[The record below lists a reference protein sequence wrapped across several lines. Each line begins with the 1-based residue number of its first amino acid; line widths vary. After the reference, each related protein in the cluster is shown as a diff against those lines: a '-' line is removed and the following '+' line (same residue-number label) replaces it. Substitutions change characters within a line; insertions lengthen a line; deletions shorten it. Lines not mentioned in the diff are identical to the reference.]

1 MKYGGQARRRSLTRN
16 ARGAQIRAVRQ
27 RSNGVYTSVRN
38 VPAEAIAAPQG
49 AAQAGS
55 QAAPQVRSGRR
66 RVAVSRTVILLGL
79 VSLFTD
85 LSQEMVTAVLPL
97 YLTYQVRLSPLQFG
111 FIDGMYQG
119 ATALVRLLGG
129 MLADR
134 KERHK
139 EVAAAGYG
147 ASAICKLGLVIVSG
161 AWLGTTAVL
170 LVDRLGKGIRTAPR
184 DAMISL
190 SSDGANLGRSFG
202 VHRALDTVGAMLGP
216 LAAFVLLAQLPGA
229 YDSIFLIA
237 FSIALIGLGILLAFV
252 DNRHTATADDE
263 QPAEPKEKVTFRMA
277 LGLFRVARFRIIAL
291 VGSGLGLLTV
301 SDAFVYLVIQRQ
313 THLDVKWFPLLFL
326 GTAMAYLGFAVPIGR
341 IADRV
346 GRGRVFLAGHL
357 ALLGVYAILRFADLG
372 AGAVLCSLL
381 LFGLYYASTD
391 GVLMALASPTIPERL
406 RTSGFALITTG
417 TATTRFLSSV
427 VFGAVWVAWGPQ
439 ASMLLF
445 LVGLAVMLPAA
456 AIALRAHPEAARA

>member
-1 MKYGGQARRRSLTRN
+1 
-16 ARGAQIRAVRQ
+16 
-27 RSNGVYTSVRN
+27 VRN
-38 VPAEAIAAPQG
+38 VPAEAIAV
-49 AAQAGS
+49 
-55 QAAPQVRSGRR
+55 PQVRAGRR
-66 RVAVSRTVILLGL
+66 RSAVSRTVILLGL

-129 MLADR
+129 LLADR

-147 ASAICKLGLVIVSG
+147 ASAICKLLLVLVSG

-170 LVDRLGKGIRTAPR
+170 MIDRLGKGIRTAPR

-190 SSDGANLGRSFG
+190 SSERANLGRSFG

-229 YDSIFLIA
+229 YNSIFLIS
-237 FSIALIGLGILLAFV
+237 FSIALIGLGILIAFV
-252 DNRHTATADDE
+252 DNQRSA
-263 QPAEPKEKVTFRMA
+263 PAEDEVQAPPRPHVTLRMA
-277 LGLFRVARFRIIAL
+277 LGLFKVTRFRVIAL
-291 VGSGLGLLTV
+291 VGSGLGLLTI
-301 SDAFVYLVIQRQ
+301 SDAFIYLVIQRQ

-341 IADRV
+341 IADRI

-357 ALLGVYAILRFADLG
+357 ALFGVYLVLHFSDLG
-372 AGAVLCSLL
+372 TGAVLCTLL

-417 TATTRFLSSV
+417 TATTRFCSSV
-427 VFGAVWVAWGPQ
+427 IFGAVWVAWGPQ
-439 ASMLLF
+439 AAVLLF

-456 AIALRAHPEAARA
+456 AIALRTHPEAAPA

>member
-1 MKYGGQARRRSLTRN
+1 M
-16 ARGAQIRAVRQ
+16 QIDGPWPRYT
-27 RSNGVYTSVRN
+27 SVYASVRN
-38 VPAEAIAAPQG
+38 VPAEVLAAP
-49 AAQAGS
+49 AA
-55 QAAPQVRSGRR
+55 RSGRR
-66 RVAVSRTVILLGL
+66 RIAVSRTVILLGL

-129 MLADR
+129 LVADR

-139 EVAAAGYG
+139 EVAATGYG
-147 ASAICKLGLVIVSG
+147 ASALCKLALVAVGG

-184 DAMISL
+184 DALISL
-190 SSDGANLGRSFG
+190 DSERAGLGRSFG

-216 LAAFVLLAQLPGA
+216 LAAFVLLAQLPGQ
-229 YDSIFLIA
+229 YNTVFLVS
-237 FSIALIGLGILLAFV
+237 FSIALIGLGILVLFV
-252 DNRHTATADDE
+252 ENRRNRETDAAADE
-263 QPAEPKEKVTFRMA
+263 PAAPKEHVTFRAA
-277 LGLFRVARFRIIAL
+277 LGLFRITRFRVIAL
-291 VGSGLGLLTV
+291 VGSGLGLLTI
-301 SDAFVYLVIQRQ
+301 SDAFLYLVIQRQ

-357 ALLGVYAILRFADLG
+357 ALLGVYLVLRFVDLG
-372 AGAVLCSLL
+372 TGAVLCTLL

-417 TATTRFLSSV
+417 TATTRFMSSV
-427 VFGAVWVAWGPQ
+427 VFGAIWVAWGSQ
-439 ASMLLF
+439 VAMLIF
-445 LVGLAVMLPAA
+445 LVGLAVMVPAA
-456 AIALRAHPEAARA
+456 ALTLRRHPEAAPA

>member
-1 MKYGGQARRRSLTRN
+1 MQIGGPRPRYTS
-16 ARGAQIRAVRQ
+16 
-27 RSNGVYTSVRN
+27 VYASVRN
-38 VPAEAIAAPQG
+38 VPAEVIAAP
-49 AAQAGS
+49 AA
-55 QAAPQVRSGRR
+55 RSGRR
-66 RVAVSRTVILLGL
+66 RIAVSRTVILLGL

-129 MLADR
+129 LVADR

-139 EVAAAGYG
+139 EVAATGYG
-147 ASAICKLGLVIVSG
+147 ASALCKLALVGVGG

-184 DAMISL
+184 DALISL
-190 SSDGANLGRSFG
+190 DSERAGLGRSFG

-216 LAAFVLLAQLPGA
+216 LAAFVLLAQLPGQ
-229 YDSIFLIA
+229 YNTVFLVS
-237 FSIALIGLGILLAFV
+237 FSIALIGLGILVLFV
-252 DNRHTATADDE
+252 ENRRNRDTEVVADEPTA
-263 QPAEPKEKVTFRMA
+263 PKEHVTFRAA
-277 LGLFRVARFRIIAL
+277 LGLFRITRFRVIAL
-291 VGSGLGLLTV
+291 VGSALGLLTI
-301 SDAFVYLVIQRQ
+301 SDAFLYLVIQRQ

-326 GTAMAYLGFAVPIGR
+326 GTALAYLGFAVPIGR

-357 ALLGVYAILRFADLG
+357 ALLGVYLVLRFADLG
-372 AGAVLCSLL
+372 TGAVLGTLL

-417 TATTRFLSSV
+417 TATTRFMSSV
-427 VFGAVWVAWGPQ
+427 AFGAIWVAWGSQ
-439 ASMLLF
+439 VAMLIF
-445 LVGLAVMLPAA
+445 LVGLAVMVPAA
-456 AIALRAHPEAARA
+456 ALALRRHPEAAPA

>member
-1 MKYGGQARRRSLTRN
+1 M
-16 ARGAQIRAVRQ
+16 QIDGPWPRYT
-27 RSNGVYTSVRN
+27 SVYASVRN
-38 VPAEAIAAPQG
+38 VPAEVIAAP
-49 AAQAGS
+49 AA
-55 QAAPQVRSGRR
+55 RSGRR
-66 RVAVSRTVILLGL
+66 RIAVSRTVILLGL

-129 MLADR
+129 LVADR

-139 EVAAAGYG
+139 EVAATGYG
-147 ASAICKLGLVIVSG
+147 ASALCKLALVGVGG
-161 AWLGTTAVL
+161 AWLGTTVVL

-184 DAMISL
+184 DALISL
-190 SSDGANLGRSFG
+190 DSERAGLGRSFG

-216 LAAFVLLAQLPGA
+216 LAAFVLLAQLPGQ
-229 YDSIFLIA
+229 YNTVFLVS
-237 FSIALIGLGILLAFV
+237 FSIALIGLGILVLFV
-252 DNRHTATADDE
+252 ENRRNRETDAVADE
-263 QPAEPKEKVTFRMA
+263 PAAPKEHVTFRAA
-277 LGLFRVARFRIIAL
+277 LGLFRITRFRAIAL
-291 VGSGLGLLTV
+291 VGSGLGLLTI
-301 SDAFVYLVIQRQ
+301 SDAFLYLVIQRQ

-357 ALLGVYAILRFADLG
+357 ALLGVYLVLRFVDLG
-372 AGAVLCSLL
+372 TGAVLCTLL

-417 TATTRFLSSV
+417 TATTRFMSSV
-427 VFGAVWVAWGPQ
+427 VFGAIWVAWGSQ
-439 ASMLLF
+439 VAMLIF
-445 LVGLAVMLPAA
+445 LVGLAVMVPAA
-456 AIALRAHPEAARA
+456 ALTLRRHPEAAPA

>member
-1 MKYGGQARRRSLTRN
+1 
-16 ARGAQIRAVRQ
+16 
-27 RSNGVYTSVRN
+27 VYTSVRN
-38 VPAEAIAAPQG
+38 VPAEVVAAP
-49 AAQAGS
+49 A
-55 QAAPQVRSGRR
+55 VRAGRR
-66 RVAVSRTVILLGL
+66 RIAVSRTVILLGL

-129 MLADR
+129 LWADR

-139 EVAAAGYG
+139 EVAATGYG
-147 ASAICKLGLVIVSG
+147 ASALCKLGLVAVGG
-161 AWLGTTAVL
+161 AWMGTTLVL

-184 DAMISL
+184 DALISL
-190 SSDGANLGRSFG
+190 DSERAGLGRSFG

-216 LAAFVLLAQLPGA
+216 LAAFVLLAQLPGQ
-229 YDSIFLIA
+229 YNTVFLIS
-237 FSIALIGLGILLAFV
+237 FSIALIGLGILILFV
-252 DNRHTATADDE
+252 ENRRGRDTTVHERTG
-263 QPAEPKEKVTFRMA
+263 PKEHVTFRDA
-277 LGLFRVARFRIIAL
+277 LGLFRVARFRVITL
-291 VGSGLGLLTV
+291 VGSGLGLLTI

-326 GTAMAYLGFAVPIGR
+326 GTALAYLSFAVPIGR

-346 GRGRVFLAGHL
+346 GRGRVFVAGHV
-357 ALLGVYAILRFADLG
+357 ALVGVYLLLRFSDLG
-372 AGAVLCSLL
+372 PAAVLGTLM

-417 TATTRFLSSV
+417 TATTRFFSSV
-427 VFGAVWVAWGPQ
+427 AFGAIWVAWGPQ
-439 ASMLLF
+439 VSIMLF
-445 LVGLAVMLPAA
+445 LVGLAVMVPAA
-456 AIALRAHPEAARA
+456 ALALHRHPEAAQA

>member
-1 MKYGGQARRRSLTRN
+1 M
-16 ARGAQIRAVRQ
+16 QIDGPWPRYT
-27 RSNGVYTSVRN
+27 SVYASVRN
-38 VPAEAIAAPQG
+38 VPAEVLAAP
-49 AAQAGS
+49 AA
-55 QAAPQVRSGRR
+55 RSGRR
-66 RVAVSRTVILLGL
+66 RIAVSRTVILLGL

-129 MLADR
+129 LVADR

-139 EVAAAGYG
+139 EVAATGYG
-147 ASAICKLGLVIVSG
+147 ASALCKLALIGVGG

-184 DAMISL
+184 DALISL
-190 SSDGANLGRSFG
+190 DSERAGLGRSFG

-216 LAAFVLLAQLPGA
+216 LAAFVLLAQLPGQ
-229 YDSIFLIA
+229 YNTVFLVS
-237 FSIALIGLGILLAFV
+237 FSIALIGLGILVLFV
-252 DNRHTATADDE
+252 ENRRNRETDAVADE
-263 QPAEPKEKVTFRMA
+263 PAAPKEHVTFRAA
-277 LGLFRVARFRIIAL
+277 LGLFRITRFRAIAL
-291 VGSGLGLLTV
+291 VGSGLGLLTI
-301 SDAFVYLVIQRQ
+301 SDAFLYLVIQRQ

-357 ALLGVYAILRFADLG
+357 ALLGVYLVLRFVDLG
-372 AGAVLCSLL
+372 TGAVLCTLL

-417 TATTRFLSSV
+417 TATTRFMSSV
-427 VFGAVWVAWGPQ
+427 VFGAIWVAWGSQ
-439 ASMLLF
+439 VAMLIF
-445 LVGLAVMLPAA
+445 LVGLAVMVPAA
-456 AIALRAHPEAARA
+456 ALTLRRHPEAAPA

>member
-1 MKYGGQARRRSLTRN
+1 
-16 ARGAQIRAVRQ
+16 
-27 RSNGVYTSVRN
+27 VYTSVRN
-38 VPAEAIAAPQG
+38 VPAEVVAASG
-49 AAQAGS
+49 AEVLAGPV
-55 QAAPQVRSGRR
+55 ARSGRR

-129 MLADR
+129 LVADR

-139 EVAAAGYG
+139 EVAATGYG
-147 ASAICKLGLVIVSG
+147 ASALCKLGLVAVGG

-184 DAMISL
+184 DALISL
-190 SSDGANLGRSFG
+190 DSERAGLGRSFG

-216 LAAFVLLAQLPGA
+216 LAAFVLLAQLPGQ
-229 YDSIFLIA
+229 YNTVFLVS
-237 FSIALIGLGILLAFV
+237 FSIALIGLGILILFVENRRDREPVGDELA
-252 DNRHTATADDE
+252 A
-263 QPAEPKEKVTFRMA
+263 PAAPKEHVTFRAAM
-277 LGLFRVARFRIIAL
+277 GLFRITRFRVIAL
-291 VGSGLGLLTV
+291 VGSGLGLLTI
-301 SDAFVYLVIQRQ
+301 SDAFLYLVIQRQ

-357 ALLGVYAILRFADLG
+357 ALLGVYLVLRFADLG
-372 AGAVLCSLL
+372 AGAVLCTLL

-417 TATTRFLSSV
+417 TATTRFVSSV
-427 VFGAVWVAWGPQ
+427 AFGAIWVAWGPQ
-439 ASMLLF
+439 AAMLVF
-445 LVGLAVMLPAA
+445 LVGLAVMVPTAA
-456 AIALRAHPEAARA
+456 LALRRHPEAAPA

>member
-1 MKYGGQARRRSLTRN
+1 MQIGGPRPRYTS
-16 ARGAQIRAVRQ
+16 
-27 RSNGVYTSVRN
+27 VYASVRN
-38 VPAEAIAAPQG
+38 VPAEVIAAP
-49 AAQAGS
+49 AA
-55 QAAPQVRSGRR
+55 RSGRR
-66 RVAVSRTVILLGL
+66 RIAVSRTVILLGL

-129 MLADR
+129 LVADR

-139 EVAAAGYG
+139 EVAATGYG
-147 ASAICKLGLVIVSG
+147 ASALCKLALVGVGG

-184 DAMISL
+184 DALISL
-190 SSDGANLGRSFG
+190 DSERAGLGRSFG

-216 LAAFVLLAQLPGA
+216 LAAFVLLAQLPGQ
-229 YDSIFLIA
+229 YNTVFLVS
-237 FSIALIGLGILLAFV
+237 FSIALIGLGILVLFV
-252 DNRHTATADDE
+252 ENRRNRDTEVVADEPTA
-263 QPAEPKEKVTFRMA
+263 PKEHVTFRAA
-277 LGLFRVARFRIIAL
+277 LGLFRITRFRVIAL
-291 VGSGLGLLTV
+291 VGSALGLLTI
-301 SDAFVYLVIQRQ
+301 SDAFLYLVIQRQ

-326 GTAMAYLGFAVPIGR
+326 GTALAYLGFAVPIGR

-357 ALLGVYAILRFADLG
+357 ALLGVYLVLRFADLG
-372 AGAVLCSLL
+372 TGAVLCTLL

-417 TATTRFLSSV
+417 TATTRFMSSV
-427 VFGAVWVAWGPQ
+427 AFGAIWVAWGSQ
-439 ASMLLF
+439 AAMLIF
-445 LVGLAVMLPAA
+445 LVGLAVMVPAA
-456 AIALRAHPEAARA
+456 ALALRRHPEAAPA

>member
-1 MKYGGQARRRSLTRN
+1 MQIGGRRPRYTS
-16 ARGAQIRAVRQ
+16 
-27 RSNGVYTSVRN
+27 VYASVRN
-38 VPAEAIAAPQG
+38 VPAEVIAAP
-49 AAQAGS
+49 AA
-55 QAAPQVRSGRR
+55 RSSRR
-66 RVAVSRTVILLGL
+66 RIAVSRTVILLGL

-129 MLADR
+129 LLADR

-139 EVAAAGYG
+139 EVAVAGYG
-147 ASAICKLGLVIVSG
+147 ASALCKLGLVAVGG

-184 DAMISL
+184 DALISL
-190 SSDGANLGRSFG
+190 DSERAGLGRSFG

-216 LAAFVLLAQLPGA
+216 LAAFVLLAQLPGQ
-229 YDSIFLIA
+229 YNTVFLVS
-237 FSIALIGLGILLAFV
+237 FSIALIGLGILVLFV
-252 DNRHTATADDE
+252 ENRRNREPVADE
-263 QPAEPKEKVTFRMA
+263 PAVPKEHVTFRSAM
-277 LGLFRVARFRIIAL
+277 GLFRITRFRVIAL

-326 GTAMAYLGFAVPIGR
+326 GTALAYLSFAVPIGR

-346 GRGRVFLAGHL
+346 GRGRVFVAGHV
-357 ALLGVYAILRFADLG
+357 ALLGVYLVLRFADLG
-372 AGAVLCSLL
+372 AGAVLCTLL

-417 TATTRFLSSV
+417 TATTRFMSSV
-427 VFGAVWVAWGPQ
+427 AFGAIWVAWGSQ
-439 ASMLLF
+439 VAMLIF
-445 LVGLAVMLPAA
+445 LVGLALMVPAA
-456 AIALRAHPEAARA
+456 ALALHRHPEAEPA

>member
-1 MKYGGQARRRSLTRN
+1 MQNGGPWPRYTS
-16 ARGAQIRAVRQ
+16 
-27 RSNGVYTSVRN
+27 VYTSVRN
-38 VPAEAIAAPQG
+38 VPAEVVAAPGADVIAAAG
-49 AAQAGS
+49 AEVT
-55 QAAPQVRSGRR
+55 AAAVARSGRR

-129 MLADR
+129 LLADR

-139 EVAAAGYG
+139 EVAATGYG
-147 ASAICKLGLVIVSG
+147 ASALCKLGLVVVGG

-184 DAMISL
+184 DALISL
-190 SSDGANLGRSFG
+190 DSERAGLGRSFG

-216 LAAFVLLAQLPGA
+216 LAAFVLLAQLPGQ
-229 YDSIFLIA
+229 YNTVFLVS
-237 FSIALIGLGILLAFV
+237 FSIALIGLGILLLFV
-252 DNRHTATADDE
+252 ENRRNREPVVADEPTA
-263 QPAEPKEKVTFRMA
+263 PKEHVTLRAA
-277 LGLFRVARFRIIAL
+277 LGLFRVTRFRVIAL
-291 VGSGLGLLTV
+291 VGSGLGLLTI

-341 IADRV
+341 IADRI

-357 ALLGVYAILRFADLG
+357 ALLGVYLVLRFADLG
-372 AGAVLCSLL
+372 TGAVLCTLL

-406 RTSGFALITTG
+406 RTSGFGLITTG
-417 TATTRFLSSV
+417 TASTRFISSV
-427 VFGAVWVAWGPQ
+427 AFGAIWVAWGPQ
-439 ASMLLF
+439 AAMLVF
-445 LVGLAVMLPAA
+445 LIGLAIMVPAA
-456 AIALRAHPEAARA
+456 AIALRTHPEAAPA

>member
-1 MKYGGQARRRSLTRN
+1 M
-16 ARGAQIRAVRQ
+16 QIDGPWPRYT
-27 RSNGVYTSVRN
+27 SVYASVRN
-38 VPAEAIAAPQG
+38 VPAEVLAAP
-49 AAQAGS
+49 AA
-55 QAAPQVRSGRR
+55 RSGRR
-66 RVAVSRTVILLGL
+66 RIAVSRTVILLGL

-129 MLADR
+129 LVADR

-139 EVAAAGYG
+139 EVAATGYG
-147 ASAICKLGLVIVSG
+147 ASALCKLALVAVGG

-184 DAMISL
+184 DALISL
-190 SSDGANLGRSFG
+190 DSERAGLGRSFG

-216 LAAFVLLAQLPGA
+216 LAAFVLLAQLPGQ
-229 YDSIFLIA
+229 YNTVFLVS
-237 FSIALIGLGILLAFV
+237 FSIALIGLGILVLFV
-252 DNRHTATADDE
+252 ENRRNREPDAAADE
-263 QPAEPKEKVTFRMA
+263 PAAPKEHVTFRAA
-277 LGLFRVARFRIIAL
+277 LSLFRITRFRAIAL
-291 VGSGLGLLTV
+291 VGSGLGLLTI
-301 SDAFVYLVIQRQ
+301 SDAFLYLVIQRQ

-357 ALLGVYAILRFADLG
+357 ALLGVYLVLRFVDLG
-372 AGAVLCSLL
+372 TGAVLCTLL

-417 TATTRFLSSV
+417 TATTRFMSSV
-427 VFGAVWVAWGPQ
+427 VFGAIWVAWGSQ
-439 ASMLLF
+439 VAMLIF
-445 LVGLAVMLPAA
+445 LVGLAVMVPAA
-456 AIALRAHPEAARA
+456 ALTLRRHPEAAPA

>member
-1 MKYGGQARRRSLTRN
+1 MR
-16 ARGAQIRAVRQ
+16 RGAQIGGVRR

-38 VPAEAIAAPQG
+38 VPAEAI
-49 AAQAGS
+49 S
-55 QAAPQVRSGRR
+55 APQVRSGRR
-66 RVAVSRTVILLGL
+66 RVSVSRTVILLGL

-129 MLADR
+129 LVADR

-139 EVAAAGYG
+139 EVAATGYG
-147 ASAICKLGLVIVSG
+147 ASALCKLALVGVGG

-170 LVDRLGKGIRTAPR
+170 MVDRLGKGIRTAPR

-190 SSDGANLGRSFG
+190 SSDRNNLGRSFG
-202 VHRALDTVGAMLGP
+202 IHRALDTVGAMLGP
-216 LAAFVLLAQLPGA
+216 LVAFVLLAQLPGQ
-229 YDSIFLIA
+229 YNTVFLVS
-237 FSIALIGLGILLAFV
+237 FSIALIGVGILVLFV
-252 DNRHTATADDE
+252 ENRRTRASVAE
-263 QPAEPKEKVTFRMA
+263 EEPGEPKPHVTLKMA
-277 LGLFRVARFRIIAL
+277 LGLFRVTRFRVIAL

-326 GTAMAYLGFAVPIGR
+326 GTAMAYLGFAIPIGR
-341 IADRV
+341 IADRI
-346 GRGRVFLAGHL
+346 GRGRVFVAGHV
-357 ALLGVYAILRFADLG
+357 ALLGVYAVLRFADLG
-372 AGAVLCSLL
+372 TGAVLCTLV

-439 ASMLLF
+439 AAVLLF
-445 LVGLAVMLPAA
+445 LVGLAVMVPAA
-456 AIALRAHPEAARA
+456 AIALRTHPERAPA

>member
-1 MKYGGQARRRSLTRN
+1 M
-16 ARGAQIRAVRQ
+16 
-27 RSNGVYTSVRN
+27 RN
-38 VPAEAIAAPQG
+38 VPAEVVATSAGEVVVAAP
-49 AAQAGS
+49 AL
-55 QAAPQVRSGRR
+55 RSGRR
-66 RVAVSRTVILLGL
+66 RIAVSRTVILLGL

-129 MLADR
+129 LLADR

-147 ASAICKLGLVIVSG
+147 ASALCKLGLVAVGG

-184 DAMISL
+184 DALISL
-190 SSDGANLGRSFG
+190 DSERAGLGRSFG

-216 LAAFVLLAQLPGA
+216 LAAFVLLAQLPGQ
-229 YDSIFLIA
+229 YNTVFLIS
-237 FSIALIGLGILLAFV
+237 FSIALIGLGILVLFV
-252 DNRHTATADDE
+252 ENRRNRE
-263 QPAEPKEKVTFRMA
+263 PAAEEPAAPKEHVTLRAA
-277 LGLFRVARFRIIAL
+277 LGLFRIARFRVIAL
-291 VGSGLGLLTV
+291 VGSGLGLLTI

-326 GTAMAYLGFAVPIGR
+326 GTALAYLAFAVPIGR

-357 ALLGVYAILRFADLG
+357 ALLGVYLVLRFADLG
-372 AGAVLCSLL
+372 TGAVLCTLV

-417 TATTRFLSSV
+417 TASTRFLSSV
-427 VFGAVWVAWGPQ
+427 AFGAIWVAWGPQ
-439 ASMLLF
+439 VAMLIF
-445 LVGLAVMLPAA
+445 LIGLAVMVPAA
-456 AIALRAHPEAARA
+456 AIALRTHPEAASA

>member
-1 MKYGGQARRRSLTRN
+1 
-16 ARGAQIRAVRQ
+16 
-27 RSNGVYTSVRN
+27 VYTSVRN
-38 VPAEAIAAPQG
+38 VPAEVIAAP
-49 AAQAGS
+49 A
-55 QAAPQVRSGRR
+55 VRSGRR
-66 RVAVSRTVILLGL
+66 KIVVSRTVILLGL

-111 FIDGMYQG
+111 FVDGMYQG
-119 ATALVRLLGG
+119 ATALVRLFGG
-129 MLADR
+129 LLADR
-134 KERHK
+134 KDRHK
-139 EVAAAGYG
+139 EVAATGYG
-147 ASAICKLGLVIVSG
+147 ASAVCKLALVAVSG

-170 LVDRLGKGIRTAPR
+170 MVDRLGKGIRTAPR

-190 SSDGANLGRSFG
+190 SSDSSNLGRSFG

-229 YDSIFLIA
+229 YNSIFLIS
-237 FSIALIGLGILLAFV
+237 FSIALIGVGILVLFV
-252 DNRHTATADDE
+252 ENRRTAPAPDE
-263 QPAEPKEKVTFRMA
+263 DAEPRPHVTLRMA
-277 LGLFRVARFRIIAL
+277 LGLFKVARFRVIAL

-346 GRGRVFLAGHL
+346 GRGRVFVAGHL
-357 ALLGVYAILRFADLG
+357 ALLGVYVVLRFADLG
-372 AGAVLCSLL
+372 TAAVLCTLV

-391 GVLMALASPTIPERL
+391 GVLMALASPSIPQRL

-417 TATTRFLSSV
+417 TATTRFISSV
-427 VFGAVWVAWGPQ
+427 VFGAVWLAWGPQ
-439 ASMLLF
+439 ASVLLF
-445 LVGLAVMLPAA
+445 LVGLAVMVPAA
-456 AIALRAHPEAARA
+456 AIALRRHPEAAPA

>member
-1 MKYGGQARRRSLTRN
+1 M
-16 ARGAQIRAVRQ
+16 QIDGPWPRYT
-27 RSNGVYTSVRN
+27 SVYASVRN
-38 VPAEAIAAPQG
+38 VPAEVLAAP
-49 AAQAGS
+49 AA
-55 QAAPQVRSGRR
+55 RSGRR
-66 RVAVSRTVILLGL
+66 RIAVSRTVILLGL

-129 MLADR
+129 LVADR

-139 EVAAAGYG
+139 EVAATGYG
-147 ASAICKLGLVIVSG
+147 ASALCKLALVAVGG

-184 DAMISL
+184 DALISL
-190 SSDGANLGRSFG
+190 DSERAGLGRSFG

-216 LAAFVLLAQLPGA
+216 LAAFVLLAQLPGQ
-229 YDSIFLIA
+229 YNTVFLVS
-237 FSIALIGLGILLAFV
+237 FSIALIGLGILVLFV
-252 DNRHTATADDE
+252 ENRRNRETDAVADE
-263 QPAEPKEKVTFRMA
+263 PAAPKEHVTFRAA
-277 LGLFRVARFRIIAL
+277 LGLFRITRFRAIAL
-291 VGSGLGLLTV
+291 VGSGLGLLTI
-301 SDAFVYLVIQRQ
+301 SDAFLYLVIQRQ

-357 ALLGVYAILRFADLG
+357 ALLGVYLVLRFVDLG
-372 AGAVLCSLL
+372 TGAVLCTLL

-417 TATTRFLSSV
+417 TATTRFMSSV
-427 VFGAVWVAWGPQ
+427 VFGAIWVAWGSQ
-439 ASMLLF
+439 VAMLIF
-445 LVGLAVMLPAA
+445 LVGLAVMVPAA
-456 AIALRAHPEAARA
+456 ALTLRRHPEAAPA

>member
-1 MKYGGQARRRSLTRN
+1 M
-16 ARGAQIRAVRQ
+16 QIDGPRPRYT
-27 RSNGVYTSVRN
+27 SVYASVRN
-38 VPAEAIAAPQG
+38 VPAEVLAAP
-49 AAQAGS
+49 AA
-55 QAAPQVRSGRR
+55 RSGRR
-66 RVAVSRTVILLGL
+66 RIAVSRTVILLGL

-129 MLADR
+129 LVADR

-139 EVAAAGYG
+139 EVAATGYG
-147 ASAICKLGLVIVSG
+147 ASALCKLALVAVGG

-184 DAMISL
+184 DALISL
-190 SSDGANLGRSFG
+190 DSERAGLGRSFG

-216 LAAFVLLAQLPGA
+216 LAAFVLLAQLPGQ
-229 YDSIFLIA
+229 YNTVFLVS
-237 FSIALIGLGILLAFV
+237 FSIALIGLGILVLFV
-252 DNRHTATADDE
+252 ENRRNRETDAVADE
-263 QPAEPKEKVTFRMA
+263 PAAPKEHVTFRAA
-277 LGLFRVARFRIIAL
+277 LGLFRITRFRAIAL
-291 VGSGLGLLTV
+291 VGSGLGLLTI
-301 SDAFVYLVIQRQ
+301 SDAFLYLVIQRQ

-357 ALLGVYAILRFADLG
+357 ALLGVYLVLRFVDLG
-372 AGAVLCSLL
+372 TGAVLCTLL

-417 TATTRFLSSV
+417 TATTRFMSSV
-427 VFGAVWVAWGPQ
+427 VFGAIWVAWGSQ
-439 ASMLLF
+439 VAMLIF
-445 LVGLAVMLPAA
+445 LVGLAVMVPAA
-456 AIALRAHPEAARA
+456 ALTLRRHPEAAPA

>member
-1 MKYGGQARRRSLTRN
+1 M
-16 ARGAQIRAVRQ
+16 QIDGPWPRYT
-27 RSNGVYTSVRN
+27 SVYASVRN
-38 VPAEAIAAPQG
+38 VPAEVLAAP
-49 AAQAGS
+49 AA
-55 QAAPQVRSGRR
+55 RSGRR
-66 RVAVSRTVILLGL
+66 RIAVSRTVILLGL

-129 MLADR
+129 LVADR

-139 EVAAAGYG
+139 EVAATGYG
-147 ASAICKLGLVIVSG
+147 ASALCKLALVAVGG

-184 DAMISL
+184 DALISL
-190 SSDGANLGRSFG
+190 DSERAGLGRSFG

-216 LAAFVLLAQLPGA
+216 LAAFVLLAQLPGQ
-229 YDSIFLIA
+229 YNTVFLVS
-237 FSIALIGLGILLAFV
+237 FSIALIGLGILVLFV
-252 DNRHTATADDE
+252 ENRRNRETDAVADE
-263 QPAEPKEKVTFRMA
+263 PAAPKEHVTFRAA
-277 LGLFRVARFRIIAL
+277 LGLFRITRFRAIAL
-291 VGSGLGLLTV
+291 VGSGLGLLTI
-301 SDAFVYLVIQRQ
+301 SDAFLYLVIQRQ

-357 ALLGVYAILRFADLG
+357 ALLGVYLVLRFVDLG
-372 AGAVLCSLL
+372 TGAVLCTLL

-391 GVLMALASPTIPERL
+391 GVLMALASPTTPERL

-417 TATTRFLSSV
+417 TATTRFMSSV
-427 VFGAVWVAWGPQ
+427 VFGAIWVAWGSQ
-439 ASMLLF
+439 VAMLIF
-445 LVGLAVMLPAA
+445 LVGLAVMVPAA
-456 AIALRAHPEAARA
+456 ALTLRRHPEAAPA

>member
-1 MKYGGQARRRSLTRN
+1 MQIGGQWPRYTS
-16 ARGAQIRAVRQ
+16 
-27 RSNGVYTSVRN
+27 VYASVRN
-38 VPAEAIAAPQG
+38 VPAEVIAAP
-49 AAQAGS
+49 AA
-55 QAAPQVRSGRR
+55 RSGRR
-66 RVAVSRTVILLGL
+66 RIAVSRTVILLGL

-129 MLADR
+129 LVADR

-139 EVAAAGYG
+139 EVAATGYG
-147 ASAICKLGLVIVSG
+147 ASALCKLALVAVGG

-184 DAMISL
+184 DALISL
-190 SSDGANLGRSFG
+190 DSERAGLGRSFG

-216 LAAFVLLAQLPGA
+216 LAAFVLLAQLPGQ
-229 YDSIFLIA
+229 YNTVFLVS
-237 FSIALIGLGILLAFV
+237 FSIALIGLGILVLFV
-252 DNRHTATADDE
+252 ENRRNRETDAVADE
-263 QPAEPKEKVTFRMA
+263 PAAPKEHVTFRAA
-277 LGLFRVARFRIIAL
+277 LSLFRITRFRAIAL
-291 VGSGLGLLTV
+291 VGSGLGLLTI
-301 SDAFVYLVIQRQ
+301 SDAFLYLVIQRQ

-357 ALLGVYAILRFADLG
+357 ALLGVYLVLRFVDLG
-372 AGAVLCSLL
+372 TGAVLCTLL

-417 TATTRFLSSV
+417 TATTRFMSSV
-427 VFGAVWVAWGPQ
+427 VFGAIWVAWGSQ
-439 ASMLLF
+439 VAMLIF
-445 LVGLAVMLPAA
+445 LVGLAVMVPAA
-456 AIALRAHPEAARA
+456 ALTLRRHPEAAPA

>member
-1 MKYGGQARRRSLTRN
+1 MAH
-16 ARGAQIRAVRQ
+16 GAQIGDVRE
-27 RSNGVYTSVRN
+27 RSTGVYTSVRN
-38 VPAEAIAAPQG
+38 VPAEAIVT
-49 AAQAGS
+49 
-55 QAAPQVRSGRR
+55 PQVRSGRR
-66 RVAVSRTVILLGL
+66 RSAVSRTVIMLGL

-111 FIDGMYQG
+111 FVDGMYQG

-129 MLADR
+129 LLADR

-139 EVAAAGYG
+139 EVAAVGYG

-170 LVDRLGKGIRTAPR
+170 MIDRLGKGIRTAPR

-190 SSDGANLGRSFG
+190 SSDRAGLGRSFG

-229 YDSIFLIA
+229 YNSIFLIS
-237 FSIALIGLGILLAFV
+237 FSIALVGLGILLAFV
-252 DNRHTATADDE
+252 DNGRKA
-263 QPAEPKEKVTFRMA
+263 PAEDEADEAEAKPHVTLRMA
-277 LGLFRVARFRIIAL
+277 LGLFRITRFRVIAL

-326 GTAMAYLGFAVPIGR
+326 GTAMAYLGFAVPVGR
-341 IADRV
+341 IADRI

-357 ALLGVYAILRFADLG
+357 ALLGVYVILRFADLG
-372 AGAVLCSLL
+372 TGAVLCTLL

-417 TATTRFLSSV
+417 TATTRFLSSII
-427 VFGAVWVAWGPQ
+427 FGAVWVAWGPQ
-439 ASMLLF
+439 ASVLLF
-445 LVGLAVMLPAA
+445 LAGLAVMLPAA
-456 AIALRAHPEAARA
+456 AIALRTHPEAASA

>member
-1 MKYGGQARRRSLTRN
+1 MQIGGPRPRYTS
-16 ARGAQIRAVRQ
+16 
-27 RSNGVYTSVRN
+27 VYASVRN
-38 VPAEAIAAPQG
+38 VPAEVIAAL
-49 AAQAGS
+49 AA
-55 QAAPQVRSGRR
+55 RSGRR
-66 RVAVSRTVILLGL
+66 RIAVSRTVILLGL

-129 MLADR
+129 LVADR

-139 EVAAAGYG
+139 EVAATGYG
-147 ASAICKLGLVIVSG
+147 ASALCKLALVGVGG

-184 DAMISL
+184 DALISL
-190 SSDGANLGRSFG
+190 DSERAGLGRSFG

-216 LAAFVLLAQLPGA
+216 LAAFVLLAQLPGQ
-229 YDSIFLIA
+229 YNTVFLVS
-237 FSIALIGLGILLAFV
+237 FSIALIGLGILVLFV
-252 DNRHTATADDE
+252 ENRRNRDTEVVADEPTA
-263 QPAEPKEKVTFRMA
+263 PKEHVTFRAA
-277 LGLFRVARFRIIAL
+277 LGLFRITRFRVIAL
-291 VGSGLGLLTV
+291 VGSGLGLLTI
-301 SDAFVYLVIQRQ
+301 SDAFLYLVIQRQ

-326 GTAMAYLGFAVPIGR
+326 GTALAYLGFAVPIGR

-357 ALLGVYAILRFADLG
+357 ALLGVYLVLRFADLG
-372 AGAVLCSLL
+372 TGAVLCTLL

-417 TATTRFLSSV
+417 TATTRFMSSV
-427 VFGAVWVAWGPQ
+427 AFGAIWVAWGSQ
-439 ASMLLF
+439 AAMLIF
-445 LVGLAVMLPAA
+445 LVGLAVMVPAA
-456 AIALRAHPEAARA
+456 ALALRRHPEAAPA

>member
-1 MKYGGQARRRSLTRN
+1 MQIGGPRPRYTS
-16 ARGAQIRAVRQ
+16 
-27 RSNGVYTSVRN
+27 VYASVRN
-38 VPAEAIAAPQG
+38 VPAEVIAAP
-49 AAQAGS
+49 AA
-55 QAAPQVRSGRR
+55 RSGRR
-66 RVAVSRTVILLGL
+66 RIAVSRTVILLGL

-129 MLADR
+129 LVADR

-139 EVAAAGYG
+139 EVAATGYG
-147 ASAICKLGLVIVSG
+147 ASALCKLALVGVGG

-184 DAMISL
+184 DALISL
-190 SSDGANLGRSFG
+190 DSERAGLGRSFG

-216 LAAFVLLAQLPGA
+216 LAAFVLLAQLPGQ
-229 YDSIFLIA
+229 YNTVFLVS
-237 FSIALIGLGILLAFV
+237 FSIALIGLGILVLFV
-252 DNRHTATADDE
+252 ENRRNRDTEVVADEPTA
-263 QPAEPKEKVTFRMA
+263 PKEHVTFRAA
-277 LGLFRVARFRIIAL
+277 LGLFRITRFRVIAL
-291 VGSGLGLLTV
+291 VGSALGLLTI
-301 SDAFVYLVIQRQ
+301 SDAFLYLVIQRQ

-326 GTAMAYLGFAVPIGR
+326 GTALAYLGFAVPIGR

-357 ALLGVYAILRFADLG
+357 ALLGVYLVLRFADLG
-372 AGAVLCSLL
+372 TGAVLGTLL

-417 TATTRFLSSV
+417 TATTRFMSSV
-427 VFGAVWVAWGPQ
+427 AFGAIWVAWGSQ
-439 ASMLLF
+439 AAMLIF
-445 LVGLAVMLPAA
+445 LVGLAVMVPAA
-456 AIALRAHPEAARA
+456 ALALRRHPEAAPA

>member
-1 MKYGGQARRRSLTRN
+1 M
-16 ARGAQIRAVRQ
+16 QIDGPWPRYT
-27 RSNGVYTSVRN
+27 SVYASVRN
-38 VPAEAIAAPQG
+38 VPAEVLAAP
-49 AAQAGS
+49 AA
-55 QAAPQVRSGRR
+55 RSGRR
-66 RVAVSRTVILLGL
+66 RIAVSRTVILLGL

-129 MLADR
+129 LVADR

-139 EVAAAGYG
+139 EVAATGYG
-147 ASAICKLGLVIVSG
+147 ASALCKLALVAVGG

-184 DAMISL
+184 DALISL
-190 SSDGANLGRSFG
+190 DSERAGLGRSFG

-216 LAAFVLLAQLPGA
+216 LAAFVLLAQLPGQ
-229 YDSIFLIA
+229 YNTVFLVS
-237 FSIALIGLGILLAFV
+237 FSIALIGLGILVLFV
-252 DNRHTATADDE
+252 ENRRNRETDAAADE
-263 QPAEPKEKVTFRMA
+263 PAAPKEHVTFRAA
-277 LGLFRVARFRIIAL
+277 LGLFRITRFRAIAL
-291 VGSGLGLLTV
+291 VGSGLGLLTI
-301 SDAFVYLVIQRQ
+301 SDAFLYLVIQRQ

-357 ALLGVYAILRFADLG
+357 ALLGVYLVLRFVDLG
-372 AGAVLCSLL
+372 TGAVLCTLL

-417 TATTRFLSSV
+417 TATTRFMSSV
-427 VFGAVWVAWGPQ
+427 AFGAIWVAWGSQ
-439 ASMLLF
+439 VAILIF
-445 LVGLAVMLPAA
+445 LVGLAVMVPAA
-456 AIALRAHPEAARA
+456 ALALRRHPEAVPA

>member
-1 MKYGGQARRRSLTRN
+1 MQIGGPRPRYTS
-16 ARGAQIRAVRQ
+16 
-27 RSNGVYTSVRN
+27 VYASVRN
-38 VPAEAIAAPQG
+38 VPAEVIAAP
-49 AAQAGS
+49 AA
-55 QAAPQVRSGRR
+55 RSSRR
-66 RVAVSRTVILLGL
+66 RIAVSRTVILLGL

-129 MLADR
+129 LLADR

-139 EVAAAGYG
+139 EVAVAGYG
-147 ASAICKLGLVIVSG
+147 ASALCKLGLVAVGG

-184 DAMISL
+184 DALISL
-190 SSDGANLGRSFG
+190 DSERAGLGRSFG
-202 VHRALDTVGAMLGP
+202 VHRAFDTVGAMLGP
-216 LAAFVLLAQLPGA
+216 LAAFVLLAQLPGQ
-229 YDSIFLIA
+229 YNTVFLVS
-237 FSIALIGLGILLAFV
+237 FSIALIGLGILVLFV
-252 DNRHTATADDE
+252 ENRRNREPVADE
-263 QPAEPKEKVTFRMA
+263 PAAPKEHVTFRSAM
-277 LGLFRVARFRIIAL
+277 GLFRITRFRVIAL

-326 GTAMAYLGFAVPIGR
+326 GTALAYLSFAVPIGR

-346 GRGRVFLAGHL
+346 GRGRVFVAGHV
-357 ALLGVYAILRFADLG
+357 ALLGVYLVLRFAELG
-372 AGAVLCSLL
+372 AGAVLCTLL

-417 TATTRFLSSV
+417 TATTRFMSSV
-427 VFGAVWVAWGPQ
+427 AFGAIWVAWGSQ
-439 ASMLLF
+439 VAMLIF
-445 LVGLAVMLPAA
+445 LVGLALMVPAA
-456 AIALRAHPEAARA
+456 ALALHRHPEAEPA

>member
-1 MKYGGQARRRSLTRN
+1 
-16 ARGAQIRAVRQ
+16 
-27 RSNGVYTSVRN
+27 VYASVRN
-38 VPAEAIAAPQG
+38 VPAEALAAPGGEVIAAP
-49 AAQAGS
+49 AA
-55 QAAPQVRSGRR
+55 RSSRR
-66 RVAVSRTVILLGL
+66 RIAVSRTVILLGL

-129 MLADR
+129 LVADR

-139 EVAAAGYG
+139 EVAATGYG
-147 ASAICKLGLVIVSG
+147 ASALCKLGLVAVGG

-184 DAMISL
+184 DALISL
-190 SSDGANLGRSFG
+190 DSERAGLGRSFG

-216 LAAFVLLAQLPGA
+216 LAAFVLLAQLPGQ
-229 YDSIFLIA
+229 YNTVFLVS
-237 FSIALIGLGILLAFV
+237 FSIALIGLGILILFV
-252 DNRHTATADDE
+252 ENRRNREPVVDE
-263 QPAEPKEKVTFRMA
+263 PAAPKEHVTFRSA
-277 LGLFRVARFRIIAL
+277 LGLFRITRFRVIAL
-291 VGSGLGLLTV
+291 VGSGLGLLTI
-301 SDAFVYLVIQRQ
+301 SDAFLYLVIQRQ

-357 ALLGVYAILRFADLG
+357 ALLGVYLVLRFADLG
-372 AGAVLCSLL
+372 AGAVL
-381 LFGLYYASTD
+381 
-391 GVLMALASPTIPERL
+391 
-406 RTSGFALITTG
+406 
-417 TATTRFLSSV
+417 
-427 VFGAVWVAWGPQ
+427 
-439 ASMLLF
+439 
-445 LVGLAVMLPAA
+445 
-456 AIALRAHPEAARA
+456 